1 MIITKAGILIRTS
14 VAELRVMGRNTQGVK
29 LIRLK
34 NETDEIS
41 SVTKIEKEPEPEEV
55 VLTEGVEMVEGA
67 VMDQTS
73 EAEAGEETPNVDGA
87 EEQTEE

>member
-1 MIITKAGILIRTS
+1 
-14 VAELRVMGRNTQGVK
+14 MGRNTQGVK

-55 VLTEGVEMVEGA
+55 ELVAGVEIVEGA
-67 VMDQTS
+67 VIDQTS
-73 EAEAGEETPNVDGA
+73 VEEAGEETPSVEGS
-87 EEQTEE
+87 EEITEE

>member
-1 MIITKAGILIRTS
+1 
-14 VAELRVMGRNTQGVK
+14 MGQKINPTGF
-29 LIRLK
+29 RL
-34 NETDEIS
+34 
-41 SVTKIEKEPEPEEV
+41 
-55 VLTEGVEMVEGA
+55 A